1 MVLAD
6 VHCICSNKANM
17 NHYDTTTVFYSQSL
31 SVSSLI
37 HSFSHYITPWTK
49 RAEPA
54 RTSLWEKFQCRSKF
68 FNASFFKTNSEENFI
83 NAINRDLLHHH
94 SFIQSCDKQ
103 PASIAASSAN
113 AVMWKIY
120 KNDVRKMNLTGRTF
134 FKESKKMPWTKTTAF
149 LWAKWRER
157 EREIMRKNLK
167 A

>member
-6 VHCICSNKANM
+6 VRCICSNKANM

-31 SVSSLI
+31 SVSSSLI

-83 NAINRDLLHHH
+83 NAINRDLLCHH

-103 PASIAASSAN
+103 PASQHCCIKCKCRY
-113 AVMWKIY
+113 V
-120 KNDVRKMNLTGRTF
+120 KNIQERRK
-134 FKESKKMPWTKTTAF
+134 KDEPH
-149 LWAKWRER
+149 
-157 EREIMRKNLK
+157 RKNIFQGEQQK
-167 A
+167 NAMNQNYCFPMSRGRVRGRYWGKI